1 MVQYRPYAEP
11 VSLFSP
17 GMALL
22 SLLSAIFYFFYHNKI
37 KGVFAMQF
45 QNYLIDAVNDVL
57 DWDIPE
63 EALTEAVN
71 AQACLMARVN
81 PDEMTVFSSD

>member
-1 MVQYRPYAEP
+1 
-11 VSLFSP
+11 
-17 GMALL
+17 
-22 SLLSAIFYFFYHNKI
+22 
-37 KGVFAMQF
+37 MQF

-57 DWDIPE
+57 DWDISE

-81 PDEMTVFSSD
+81 PDEMMRFSPD

>member
-1 MVQYRPYAEP
+1 
-11 VSLFSP
+11 
-17 GMALL
+17 
-22 SLLSAIFYFFYHNKI
+22 
-37 KGVFAMQF
+37 MQF

-63 EALTEAVN
+63 EDFIEAVN

-81 PDEMTVFSSD
+81 LDEMTLFRTD

>member
-1 MVQYRPYAEP
+1 
-11 VSLFSP
+11 
-17 GMALL
+17 
-22 SLLSAIFYFFYHNKI
+22 
-37 KGVFAMQF
+37 MQF

-57 DWDIPE
+57 DWDIPD

-81 PDEMTVFSSD
+81 PDEMMRLSPD